1 MNEFQAELVR
11 GLAMAQAARGAQN
24 SLSMAGQ
31 PPLVLG
37 SASRTRH
44 TVKQQAVNRC
54 GLRDICSNPPNAIK
68 VGASSDLERSTP
80 LSPYL

>member
-1 MNEFQAELVR
+1 
-11 GLAMAQAARGAQN
+11 MAQAARGAQD

-31 PPLVLG
+31 PPLVLHG
-37 SASRTRH
+37 RTSAREVMPQR
-44 TVKQQAVNRC
+44 AVNGC